1 MENLDDFEDINFEEL
16 ENDILQIK
24 GTLVE
29 IEKISADNSVKYLN
43 GILVK
48 TFILNIL
55 FLTGLCFLIY
65 FTNFSNLILIL
76 PIINFLLLVYF
87 DYDLFK
93 KIYTINP
100 IEIVGNQ
107 DANKLKQ
114 IIKISQGLYYLSAAF
129 FIVSIFFIGF
139 VVKLLC

>member
-1 MENLDDFEDINFEEL
+1 MENFDDFDDIDFEEL
-16 ENDILQIK
+16 ENDILQLK

-29 IEKISADNSVKYLN
+29 IAKISADNSVKYLN
-43 GILVK
+43 GILMK
-48 TFILNIL
+48 TFVLNIL
-55 FLTGLCFLIY
+55 FLLGLCFLIY

-93 KIYTINP
+93 KVCDTNP
-100 IEIVGNQ
+100 TEILGNQ
-107 DANKLKQ
+107 DVNKLKQ

-139 VVKLLC
+139 LVKLL